1 MKLIL
6 RTPGDIVATGRF
18 SEMDIIQGRTYFYTP
33 YLRQIL
39 EAMERY
45 SPYAT
50 LTLGRPRNSTLLLHD
65 DAALIQLCFV
75 DPVRKVRE
83 RDGII
88 LAPRTPLPPQGD
100 EDDRLL
106 AQFAANDFGYL
117 EEMENY
123 E

>member
-6 RTPGDIVATGRF
+6 RTPGDIVATGRV
-18 SEMDIIQGRTYFYTP
+18 SGMDMIQGRTYFYTP

-45 SPYAT
+45 SSYAT
-50 LTLGRPRNSTLLLHD
+50 LTLFRPRLRD
-65 DAALIQLCFV
+65 DATLIQLCFV
-75 DPVRKVRE
+75 DPVKKVRE
-83 RDGII
+83 RNGII
-88 LAPRTPLPPQGD
+88 LAPRAPLPPQGD

-106 AQFAANDFGYL
+106 AQFVANDFGYL
-117 EEMENY
+117 EEMVDY

>member
-6 RTPGDIVATGRF
+6 RTPGDIVATGRV
-18 SEMDIIQGRTYFYTP
+18 SGMDMIQGRTYIYTP

-45 SPYAT
+45 SSYAT
-50 LTLGRPRNSTLLLHD
+50 LTLGRPRNSTPTLHD

-75 DPVRKVRE
+75 DTVKKVRE
-83 RDGII
+83 RNGII
-88 LAPRTPLPPQGD
+88 LAPCTPLPPQGD
-100 EDDRLL
+100 EDDILL
-106 AQFAANDFGYL
+106 AQFVANDFGYL